1 MKLKI
6 IKMKRVQ
13 STNNIAL
20 NLIKKKKFKP
30 TLIRSLVQTNGR
42 GTMGKKWISKKGNLF
57 ISIFFE
63 INQKKI
69 DFKQYALLN
78 AYLFKN
84 IIKKFTKK
92 KIEVK
97 WPNDLL
103 IEKEKICGILQEVV
117 NFNTKTFLIV
127 GVGINTNNSPIIKNY
142 KTTSLSSILK
152 KKINNN
158 KILKEIKK
166 DYERFIHQT
175 TKHNFTE
182 IKRKILNYK

>member
-13 STNNIAL
+13 STNNFAL
-20 NLIKKKKFKP
+20 KLIKKNKIKP
-30 TLIRSLVQTNGR
+30 TLISSLSQSNGR

-63 INQKKI
+63 INQKKVN
-69 DFKQYALLN
+69 FKQYAILN
-78 AYLFKN
+78 AHLFKN

-92 KIEVK
+92 KIHIK

-103 IEKEKICGILQEVV
+103 IKKEKVCGILQEVV
-117 NFNTKTFLIV
+117 NFNAKTLLII
-127 GVGINTNNSPIIKNY
+127 GVGINTNSSPVIKNY
-142 KTTSLSSILK
+142 KATSLSGILK

-166 DYERFIHQT
+166 DYEKFIQQT
-175 TKHNFTE
+175 KMHNFIE
-182 IKRKILNYK
+182 LKKKIIKN